1 MGIIGGLIIGR
12 IAGYLAEKVMKSN
25 NGIIVNII
33 LGVVGAWID
42 PFTLNLIGLGTLG
55 HNGKI
60 VSGTLG
66 ASIIIFIGRKVFI

>member
-33 LGVVGAWID
+33 LGVVGA
-42 PFTLNLIGLGTLG
+42 
-55 HNGKI
+55 
-60 VSGTLG
+60 
-66 ASIIIFIGRKVFI
+66 